1 MDLEL
6 YFRFLLALGLVLG
19 LIGAAAWAMKRFGLN
34 RFVGQRRPGSA
45 DRRLSIVETL
55 PLDAKRRLILIRR
68 DGVEHLLLTG
78 AGADLVIET
87 RIPAPPG
94 PAEMEQS

>member
-19 LIGAAAWAMKRFGLN
+19 LIGGIAWAAKRFGLG
-34 RFVGQRRPGSA
+34 RFAGPGGSGNAGRRRGV
-45 DRRLSIVETL
+45 VESL

-78 AGADLVIET
+78 TGPDLVIET
-87 RIPAPPG
+87 GISAPQKAAG
-94 PAEMEQS
+94 LEQP